1 MPKTAE
7 EISIATGFSIT
18 TIRFVMNGQSEKY
31 RISAATQKKIED
43 YIAIHGYSLNHAA
56 RSLKLNRSDT
66 IGLIVPDLANAFF
79 SRLMAALESL
89 CRKRDLLLLTASSHD
104 NAELENKAVA
114 NFLSRRVDGLV
125 IAPCQVPSLPQLSKS
140 KSRTSV
146 VMFDRDFSPSIFP
159 TVTSDNF
166 QGGLE
171 MTRKMLQ
178 EADGSF
184 YFLCGHAELPSIHD
198 RIRGFSAACKEFGI
212 HDSENLLRL
221 EEENSPAVGRK
232 LMQGLIETLQHPPR
246 AFMCSS
252 LLILDGALQQIKAQ
266 TGHID
271 KNILIATFDD
281 HTMLDLLPNRVLS
294 IKQNE
299 EAMAERVFERLIQP
313 VSERKGTTSHD
324 IVPIEL
330 ICRN

>member
-104 NAELENKAVA
+104 NAELENRAVS

-125 IAPCQVPSLPQLSKS
+125 IAPCQAASLPQLSKS
-140 KSRTSV
+140 KSRTSI
-146 VMFDRDFSPSIFP
+146 VMFDRDFSPSLFP

-171 MTRKMLQ
+171 MTRQMLQ

-198 RIRGFSAACKEFGI
+198 RIRGFSAACVEFGI
-212 HDSENLLRL
+212 PDSKNLLRL
-221 EEENSPAVGRK
+221 EAENSPAVGRK
-232 LMQGLIETLQHPPR
+232 LMQGLIDTLQLPPR

-271 KNILIATFDD
+271 KDILIATFDD
-281 HTMLDLLPNRVLS
+281 HTMLDLLPNRILS

-299 EAMAERVFERLIQP
+299 DALAERVFERLIQP
-313 VSERKGTTSHD
+313 PSERKGNQPRD
-324 IVPIEL
+324 IVPVEL

>member
-7 EISIATGFSIT
+7 EISKATGFSIT

-56 RSLKLNRSDT
+56 RSLKLNRTDT

-104 NAELENKAVA
+104 NAELENKAVT

-125 IAPCQVPSLPQLSKS
+125 IAPCQRPSLPQLSKS

-166 QGGLE
+166 QGGLA
-171 MTRKMLQ
+171 MTRKMLN

-198 RIRGFSAACKEFGI
+198 RVRGFSAACDEFGI
-212 HDSENLLRL
+212 HDIDNLIRL
-221 EEENSPAVGRK
+221 EAENSPAVGRK
-232 LMQGLIETLQHPPR
+232 LMQGLIETLQRPPR

-266 TGHID
+266 TGQID
-271 KNILIATFDD
+271 KDILIATFDD

-313 VSERKGTTSHD
+313 ASERKGTTPRD

>member
-79 SRLMAALESL
+79 SRMMAALESL

-104 NAELENKAVA
+104 NAELENRAVT
-114 NFLSRRVDGLV
+114 NFLARRVDGLV
-125 IAPCQVPSLPQLSKS
+125 IAPCQAASLPQLSKS
-140 KSRTSV
+140 KTRTSI
-146 VMFDRDFSPSIFP
+146 VMFDRDFSPSLFP

-171 MTRKMLQ
+171 MTRQMLQ

-198 RIRGFSAACKEFGI
+198 RIRGFSAACEEFGI
-212 HDSENLLRL
+212 RDSENLIRL
-221 EEENSPAVGRK
+221 EAENSPAVGRK
-232 LMQGLIETLQHPPR
+232 LMRELIDTLQHPPR

-271 KNILIATFDD
+271 KDILIATFDD
-281 HTMLDLLPNRVLS
+281 HTMLDLLPNRILS

-299 EAMAERVFERLIQP
+299 DALAERVFERLVQP
-313 VSERKGTTSHD
+313 VSERKGTQPRD
-324 IVPIEL
+324 IVSIEL

>member
-31 RISAATQKKIED
+31 RISASTQKKIQD

-89 CRKRDLLLLTASSHD
+89 CRKRDLLLLTASSHED
-104 NAELENKAVA
+104 SELENRAVN

-125 IAPCQVPSLPQLSKS
+125 IAPCQKDTLPQLLKS
-140 KSRTSV
+140 KSRTAI
-146 VMFDRDFSPSIFP
+146 VMFDRDFSPSLFP

-198 RIRGFSAACKEFGI
+198 RIRGFSAACEEFGI
-212 HDSENLLRL
+212 RESENLLRL
-221 EEENSPAVGRK
+221 EAENSAAVGRK
-232 LMQGLIETLQHPPR
+232 LMQGLIDTLQRPPP

-252 LLILDGALQQIKAQ
+252 LLILDGALQQIKSQ

-271 KNILIATFDD
+271 KDILIATFDD
-281 HTMLDLLPNRVLS
+281 HTMLDLLPNRILS

-299 EAMAERVFERLIQP
+299 DALAERVFERLIQP
-313 VSERKGTTSHD
+313 VSERKGTQQCD